1 VSDDFLDPRLAERL
15 TRAARAAQSLSET
28 LWEAL
33 QEELADPRPE
43 RVAELSEQLGEV
55 AAIVATLARVDA
67 GKGEPGEPADT
78 RVPEASAA
86 ATSASTAASAD
97 AAAVSGAPA
106 EVAPVG
112 REPGVARASYGDYGE
127 GDRDESLAGEPPPHE
142 PSTAQAPPAPAVLID
157 ELASARSD
165 RRVPTSERQRAPMT
179 SEPSHAPAAPP
190 FESPRPRPVRDPA
203 AERRL
208 WEGDPPRADR
218 RPREGDPPRKARPQ
232 IEIRDVRGEEGPA
245 AWIGSI
251 GRRLER
257 HEQDGS
263 PFAVLLVELIDIE
276 RLRHAEPAEELSRLT
291 SLIEEALAREL
302 RPADSLTRE
311 RPGRSWLLAPQT
323 DGPGA
328 QMLVERIARA
338 VRSAV
343 SHRGTPLEAAVGVAV
358 CPEDG
363 RRASELAAHADVG
376 LYAARAAGRTVTKA

>member
-1 VSDDFLDPRLAERL
+1 VSDDFLDPRRAERL
-15 TRAARAAQSLSET
+15 VRAARAAHALSET

-33 QEELADPRPE
+33 HEELGDPGAE
-43 RVAELSEQLGEV
+43 RVAQLSEQLGEV
-55 AAIVATLARVDA
+55 AATIASLARVSADA
-67 GKGEPGEPADT
+67 REPGEPADT
-78 RVPEASAA
+78 RVRETPAA
-86 ATSASTAASAD
+86 AASAR
-97 AAAVSGAPA
+97 AASGAAPA
-106 EVAPVG
+106 EVVAPAAQ
-112 REPGVARASYGDYGE
+112 PSAARARYGDYGE
-127 GDRDESLAGEPPPHE
+127 GGRDDPPAGEPPSSCE
-142 PSTAQAPPAPAVLID
+142 PSTAQAPPAPAMLID
-157 ELASARSD
+157 ELASERSD
-165 RRVPTSERQRAPMT
+165 PRAPLT
-179 SEPSHAPAAPP
+179 FEPTRAAAAPP
-190 FESPRPRPVRDPA
+190 SESPRPRPVRDPA
-203 AERRL
+203 AE
-208 WEGDPPRADR
+208 R

-263 PFAVLLVELIDIE
+263 PFAVLLVELVDIE
-276 RLRHAEPAEELSRLT
+276 RLRHVELAEELSRLT
-291 SLIEEALAREL
+291 SLVEEALAREL

-311 RPGRSWLLAPQT
+311 RAGRYWLLAPQT

-343 SHRGTPLEAAVGVAV
+343 SHRGAPLEAAVGVAV

-376 LYAARAAGRTVTKA
+376 LYAARAAGRTVTKT

>member
-1 VSDDFLDPRLAERL
+1 VSDDFLDPRRAERL
-15 TRAARAAQSLSET
+15 VRAARAAHALSET

-33 QEELADPRPE
+33 HEELGDPDAE

-55 AAIVATLARVDA
+55 AGTVASLARVA
-67 GKGEPGEPADT
+67 ARVGESGEPADT

-86 ATSASTAASAD
+86 VAP
-97 AAAVSGAPA
+97 SGAAPA
-106 EVAPVG
+106 EGVAPAG
-112 REPGVARASYGDYGE
+112 QEPRVARASYDDYGE
-127 GDRDESLAGEPPPHE
+127 GDHHGASPGGEPLTPGE
-142 PSTAQAPPAPAVLID
+142 PSTAQAPTAPAVLID

-165 RRVPTSERQRAPMT
+165 PVAPATPEWPRAPMT
-179 SEPSHAPAAPP
+179 SESPHAPAASPL
-190 FESPRPRPVRDPA
+190 ESPRPRPVRDPA

-208 WEGDPPRADR
+208 WEGDPPRAER

-263 PFAVLLVELIDIE
+263 PFAVLLVELVDIE
-276 RLRHAEPAEELSRLT
+276 RLGYAEPAEELSRLT
-291 SLIEEALAREL
+291 SLVEEALAREL

-311 RPGRSWLLAPQT
+311 RPGRYWLLAPQT
-323 DGPGA
+323 DAPGA
-328 QMLVERIARA
+328 QVLVERIARA

-376 LYAARAAGRTVTKA
+376 LYAARAAGRTR